1 LIKPINI
8 WLKIMALALFFFS
21 CDLEIPEESYN
32 NPLDIEFNS
41 ENGISPP
48 ALVFSPSELTV
59 DVGQSVSVNI
69 FVLEVD
75 SIAGT
80 YIQVIYDQSLLSLN
94 TVVLGEILKSNQTPI
109 FFYNDD
115 SDQGTIDI
123 YSSFLGNEVATSGT
137 GSLAHLTFTTL
148 SPGTSTLRF
157 GNTSEIVD
165 RNDNQITL
173 NGIGTGVVVAQ

>member
-1 LIKPINI
+1 
-8 WLKIMALALFFFS
+8 MALALFFFS

-80 YIQVIYDQSLLSLN
+80 YIQVIYDQSLLALN

-115 SDQGTIDI
+115 SDQGIIDI